1 MGSVIAGIIS
11 AILGSEAN
19 TGDKGS
25 GKIDFSPIQK
35 LASGEFKK
43 TASAAGVKDA
53 ATNKPD
59 DGKEEKKSNGWGDLA
74 GMMAGLA
81 NQSM

>member
-59 DGKEEKKSNGWGDLA
+59 EKEEKKSNGWGDLA